1 MKINEIGSLNLNET
15 KFKLSINSITAKV
28 NNKTKAVINDIQAVK
43 SLPFNR
49 KVELNVKFSGK
60 LNNYFDDLYIS
71 EDGRLFYFID
81 QKYHE
86 TVLKMFENGWKDEA
100 ESLLKKVGE
109 LNSQNVNVLYLDV
122 I

>member
-43 SLPFNR
+43 SLPFSR